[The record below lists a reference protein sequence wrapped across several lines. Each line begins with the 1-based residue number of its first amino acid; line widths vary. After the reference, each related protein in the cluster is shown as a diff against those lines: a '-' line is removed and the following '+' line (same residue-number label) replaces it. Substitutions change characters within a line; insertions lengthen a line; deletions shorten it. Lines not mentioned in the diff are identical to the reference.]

1 MNEVIRV
8 WRVRKDHTW
17 LDARIR
23 ECAGSGGDVELQ
35 FFYDGALLVARTW
48 PSRDEALSEAEGQ
61 LRDLQ
66 RAGWNTHW

>member
-1 MNEVIRV
+1 MTESSRL

-17 LDARIR
+17 VDARIR
-23 ECAGSGGDVELQ
+23 DCAGDEGSVELQ
-35 FFYDGALLVARTW
+35 FFYDGALLVARQW

>member
-1 MNEVIRV
+1 VTESARL

-17 LDARIR
+17 VDARIR
-23 ECAGSGGDVELQ
+23 TRAEAGGVELQ

-48 PSRDEALSEAEGQ
+48 PSRESALAEADGQ
-61 LRDLQ
+61 LRELE

>member
-1 MNEVIRV
+1 MTAAVRV

-17 LDARIR
+17 VDARIR
-23 ECAGSGGDVELQ
+23 ECPESDAVELQ
-35 FFYDGALLVARTW
+35 FFYDGALVVARTW
-48 PSRDEALSEAEGQ
+48 PSRESALTEAGGR

>member
-1 MNEVIRV
+1 MTEPVRV

-17 LDARIR
+17 VDARIR
-23 ECAGSGGDVELQ
+23 DCSGTAGVELQ
-35 FFYDGALLVARTW
+35 FFYDGALVCARTW
-48 PSRDEALSEAEGQ
+48 PSRESAITAAEGQ

>member
-1 MNEVIRV
+1 MSEPVRV

-17 LDARIR
+17 VDARIR
-23 ECAGSGGDVELQ
+23 ECRDAGGVELQ
-35 FFYDGALLVARTW
+35 FFYDGALMVARKW
-48 PSRDEALSEAEGQ
+48 PSRESALTEAEQQ